1 MVAGLAT
8 LQDGHTRG
16 GEQHSENSDTEHSHT
31 RVGQAALVVVLLA
44 VGHAGLA
51 SRVESFASS
60 WDQRRGE
67 LSEQL
72 GQVQTHLNTAVE
84 GFRTTDTELAK
95 ALTEQAS
102 TYPPRTAQ
110 PQ

>member
-1 MVAGLAT
+1 MDEQLIVDTLVLDAIAIDVGRIKSEFDGAT
-8 LQDGHTRG
+8 AR
-16 GEQHSENSDTEHSHT
+16 SERLGD
-31 RVGQAALVVVLLA
+31 A

-84 GFRTTDTELAK
+84 GFRTTDAELAK

>member
-1 MVAGLAT
+1 MAACCRVSRLVGP
-8 LQDGHTRG
+8 
-16 GEQHSENSDTEHSHT
+16 TEPRTAWDVSLSQPSSGSLKASTT
-31 RVGQAALVVVLLA
+31 RV
-44 VGHAGLA
+44 
-51 SRVESFASS
+51 ASS

-95 ALTEQAS
+95 ALTDQTS
-102 TYPPRTAQ
+102 NYPPRTAQ